1 MSHTS
6 QNRNYIPTQR
16 FNKRG
21 SEVKIFNYK
30 TQEELSFPSI
40 SACSRHLNL
49 PYETVLRWIH
59 EKSDYLLHGLQIKYK
74 HDHTPWKMFK
84 EDPATIVSN
93 SRRSRWSIVL
103 NMVLTNENKTFA
115 NLEEVALFLGVTRVA
130 LRDLSRQDKNFVH
143 VIKNQY
149 FRYQRYR
156 KYTPWI
162 PVDDIYKT
170 LALQGRIIPC
180 CYNDHDVKVFLSC
193 KDCCDD
199 RKVTRQTLS
208 IRLKSDFKTVYRD
221 GYRYGHYLDYLK
233 LKEDTSV

>member
-40 SACSRHLNL
+40 SACGRHLNL
-49 PYETVLRWIH
+49 SYDTVRRWIH

-74 HDHTPWKMFK
+74 NDHTPWKMFNS
-84 EDPATIVSN
+84 DPVVSRK
-93 SRRSRWSIVL
+93 SSKWAVIL
-103 NMVLTNENKTFA
+103 NMVLTNENKVFA
-115 NLEEVALFLGVTRVA
+115 NRGEVASFLGTCV
-130 LRDLSRQDKNFVH
+130 LNLKHLNQLDKNYIH
-143 VIKNQY
+143 VVKNQY
-149 FRYQRYR
+149 FRYQLYR
-156 KYTPWI
+156 KYTPWD
-162 PVDDIYKT
+162 PVDDVYKT

-180 CYNDHDVKVFLSC
+180 CYRDDDVKVFLSC
-193 KDCCDD
+193 KDCCND
-199 RKVTRQTLS
+199 RKISREALS
-208 IRLKSDFKTVYRD
+208 LRLKSQFKKVCRD

>member
-1 MSHTS
+1 MPHTN

-40 SACSRHLNL
+40 SACGRHLNL
-49 PYETVLRWIH
+49 SYDTVRRWIH

-84 EDPATIVSN
+84 EDPVTIVIN

-115 NLEEVALFLGVTRVA
+115 NLEEVARFLGVSCNRV
-130 LRDLSRQDKNFVH
+130 
-143 VIKNQY
+143 
-149 FRYQRYR
+149 
-156 KYTPWI
+156 T
-162 PVDDIYKT
+162 
-170 LALQGRIIPC
+170 
-180 CYNDHDVKVFLSC
+180 
-193 KDCCDD
+193 
-199 RKVTRQTLS
+199 
-208 IRLKSDFKTVYRD
+208 
-221 GYRYGHYLDYLK
+221 
-233 LKEDTSV
+233 

>member
-1 MSHTS
+1 MSHTN

-21 SEVKIFNYK
+21 HEVKIFNYK
-30 TQEELSFPSI
+30 TQEERSFPSI
-40 SACSRHLNL
+40 SACSRYLDL
-49 PYETVLRWIH
+49 PCHTVLRWIH
-59 EKSDYLLHGLQIKYK
+59 DKSGYLLHGLQIKYK
-74 HDHTPWKMFK
+74 HDPTPWKMFN
-84 EDPATIVSN
+84 DDQVVSQESN
-93 SRRSRWSIVL
+93 RRSIVL
-103 NMVLTNENKTFA
+103 NMVLTNENKNFA
-115 NLEEVALFLGVTRVA
+115 NLNEVALFLGVTRVA
-130 LRDLSRQDKNFVH
+130 LRDLSRQDKNYIH

-149 FRYQRYR
+149 FRYQKYR

-193 KDCCDD
+193 KDCCND
-199 RKVTRQTLS
+199 RAVTRQTLS
-208 IRLKSDFKTVYRD
+208 LRLKSQFKTVYRD

-233 LKEDTSV
+233 LKDTSV

>member
-40 SACSRHLNL
+40 SACSRHLNI

-74 HDHTPWKMFK
+74 HDHTPWKMFND
-84 EDPATIVSN
+84 DPVVSQESN
-93 SRRSRWSIVL
+93 QRSIVL
-103 NMVLTNENKTFA
+103 NMVLTNENKNFA
-115 NLEEVALFLGVTRVA
+115 NLNEVALFLGVTRVA

-149 FRYQRYR
+149 FRYQKYR

-162 PVDDIYKT
+162 PVENIYKT
-170 LALQGRIIPC
+170 LALQGRLVPC
-180 CYNDHDVKVFLSC
+180 CYSEHDVKVFLSC
-193 KDCCDD
+193 KECAKD
-199 RKVTRQTLS
+199 REISRQTLS
-208 IRLKSDFKTVYRD
+208 LRLKSQFKKVCRD

>member
-1 MSHTS
+1 MSYID
-6 QNRNYIPTQR
+6 QNQNYIPTQR

-21 SEVKIFNYK
+21 HEVKIFNYK
-30 TQEELSFPSI
+30 TQEEISFPSI
-40 SACSRHLNL
+40 SACSRYLNL
-49 PYETVLRWIH
+49 PCHTVLRWIH
-59 EKSDYLLHGLQIKYK
+59 DKYDYLLYGLQIKYK
-74 HDHTPWKMFK
+74 HDLTPWKMFN
-84 EDPATIVSN
+84 DDQVVSQESN
-93 SRRSRWSIVL
+93 RRSIVL

-115 NLEEVALFLGVTRVA
+115 NLREVALFLGVSVIA
-130 LRDLSRQDKNFVH
+130 LRDLSRQDKNYIH